1 MSAGLGGAAGPVV
14 EGLDGAGGAS
24 EVLETAPGG
33 TAGGGTLYHA
43 HQDVPLPLSGP
54 SQGEGDLG
62 LVRGELPCV
71 QVDMLTRVETTDRRR
86 VVSSGCPGP
95 LHNRL
100 HYRAGG
106 GRGLVTHREDVCG
119 AGSDGCGRPRGVS
132 RHRVRQLHRV
142 EVEPNVADITGTFLN
157 GPLAGP
163 GCRVGRGVAGV
174 PDIGSVPGDCAST
187 GAGGEET
194 AAAKPSSAGA

>member
-1 MSAGLGGAAGPVV
+1 MKSSQLVNIYHYGKCERVCSVRPVTYGAVAGLLSDTTLNTDRAQLGEEGGRGGGTDRVFLSLEVSAGLGGAAGPVV

-62 LVRGELPCV
+62 LVRGELPRV

-86 VVSSGCPGP
+86 VVSCGCPGP

-100 HYRAGG
+100 HYRARGG
-106 GRGLVTHREDVCG
+106 GEDW
-119 AGSDGCGRPRGVS
+119 
-132 RHRVRQLHRV
+132 
-142 EVEPNVADITGTFLN
+142 
-157 GPLAGP
+157 
-163 GCRVGRGVAGV
+163 
-174 PDIGSVPGDCAST
+174 
-187 GAGGEET
+187 
-194 AAAKPSSAGA
+194 